1 MKFDLTCKKNFENT
15 NEKIK
20 EIFSTPFI
28 LQCYSVN
35 NLSLYNEL
43 FTKDEIKELMEN
55 EEIRKT
61 AELFL
66 NNDLNLTQA
75 SKNAF
80 MHRNTMIYRIEKIEH
95 ITGLNIKK
103 FKDAVIFANMVEVYK
118 KFS

>member
-1 MKFDLTCKKNFENT
+1 MKFDLTCEKRFENT
-15 NEKIK
+15 KEKIR

-35 NLSLYNEL
+35 NLSLYNEI
-43 FTKDEIKELMEN
+43 FMRDEIKELMSN
-55 EEIRKT
+55 SDIRKT

-66 NNDLNLTQA
+66 DNDLNLTQA

-103 FKDAVIFANMVEVYK
+103 FEDAVIFANMLEVYK